1 MLDTQNF
8 ARYVK
13 AGDIK
18 LAAKVVTDST
28 GTPAQNAFCTSLLG
42 DPFLGRNADTVIEV
56 VAEGW
61 ADPKSAI
68 ILASIMGIQIGMN
81 LANKVEQFQKKDAQ
95 LTPNNVSELLG
106 TSVLTRAI
114 GIAAVLSSDKI
125 SEVDGVS
132 FALNPGVKRLA
143 ESLNSTA
150 PTPVADERVE
160 AGIAAGVAVGLLA
173 GLVLNVGVEAYPEVE
188 ADIEPYD
195 TDDSGA
201 GSANS
206 AGSSGF

>member
-18 LAAKVVTDST
+18 LAMKVVTDST
-28 GTPAQNAFCTSLLG
+28 GTPAQNAFCASLLG
-42 DPFLGRNADTVIEV
+42 DPFLGKNADAVIEV
-56 VAEGW
+56 VAEGL

-81 LANKVEQFQKKDAQ
+81 LVEQFQKKDDQ

-143 ESLNSTA
+143 EALNSIA
-150 PTPVADERVE
+150 PTPVADDRVE
-160 AGIAAGVAVGLLA
+160 AGVAVGLLA

-188 ADIEPYD
+188 AAIEPYE
-195 TDDSGA
+195 TGDSGA